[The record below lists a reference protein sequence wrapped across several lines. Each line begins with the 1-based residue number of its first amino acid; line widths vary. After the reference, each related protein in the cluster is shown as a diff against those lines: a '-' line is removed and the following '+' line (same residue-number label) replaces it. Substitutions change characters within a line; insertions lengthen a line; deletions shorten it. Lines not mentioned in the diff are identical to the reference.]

1 MVLSMNNQLKTVL
14 FLGLL
19 TGLLLG
25 VGQLLGGRTGLI
37 IAFIFAL
44 VMNFFTYWFSDKF
57 VLKIYHAYPAKREK
71 YKLLYEDIKYIAER
85 AKMPMPK
92 VYIIPGTHANA
103 FCTGRNPKHAVVACT
118 EGILDLLNRKELKG
132 VLAHEIAHA
141 KNRDILISSVAAVI
155 AGAISFLA
163 SMAQWAAIFGFGGR
177 DDNNGGIIGVLL
189 LAILTPIIASLIH
202 LAISRSREY
211 QADKVGAELIKDS
224 HSLADALQ
232 KLHAGANYNPMKNA
246 NNATA
251 HMFIVNPLK
260 NVKWASLFSTHPD
273 VNSRIGRL
281 RSMKF

>member
-92 VYIIPGTHANA
+92 VYIVPGNWSNA
-103 FCTGRNPKHAVVACT
+103 FATGRDYKHAAVACT
-118 EGILDLLNRKELKG
+118 QGILELLSEDELKG
-132 VLAHEIAHA
+132 VIAHEISHI
-141 KNRDILISSVAAVI
+141 KNRDILISTVAGTV
-155 AGAISFLA
+155 AGIISYLGNMFMWSA
-163 SMAQWAAIFGFGGR
+163 MFGSDDDSRGNIFGLVF
-177 DDNNGGIIGVLL
+177 L
-189 LAILTPIIASLIH
+189 
-202 LAISRSREY
+202 
-211 QADKVGAELIKDS
+211 
-224 HSLADALQ
+224 
-232 KLHAGANYNPMKNA
+232 
-246 NNATA
+246 
-251 HMFIVNPLK
+251 
-260 NVKWASLFSTHPD
+260 
-273 VNSRIGRL
+273 
-281 RSMKF
+281 